1 MVVENQ
7 HIITQIELI
16 VTSRE
21 LMDSVEMVSLLDI
34 MEFMD
39 SKVFSKLLW
48 VM

>member
-1 MVVENQ
+1 MPDTT
-7 HIITQIELI
+7 ISLSL
-16 VTSRE
+16 TSKE
-21 LMDSVEMVSLLDI
+21 LMDNVEMVSLLDI